1 MVGKAALLRV
11 SLVAYFTL
19 KLLLLFNLSTRVGV
33 VVVRVEPFNVR
44 KLRVANLTQDVAG
57 YNLKIKRK

>member
-1 MVGKAALLRV
+1 MSGESMVGKTLFLRV
-11 SLVAYFTL
+11 SLVADFTL
-19 KLLLLFNLSTRVGV
+19 ELLLLFNLPARVRV

-57 YNLKIKRK
+57 